1 MTLDAMPLDTAARE
15 HLLAFADDE
24 HMIGARHTNWIGLG
38 PFLEE
43 DLAFCSIAQDELG
56 HAIGLYEILL
66 HGSDGSAE
74 SDLDAFAMLRD
85 ASDYRSCWLAEA
97 DCSDWSDSL
106 VRHWLYDRGEALRW
120 GALTD
125 CPNERVAGLADRA
138 LREESFHLAHA
149 ENFMSRIAGADTSGH
164 IVASIQRLLP
174 VARGMWD
181 VPASGDPV
189 SSGFTSRPITDL
201 AAEWATLI
209 AGDLARW
216 GLDIALP
223 DGDVTV
229 EQAQRTARSD
239 GFSEFH
245 ASLQRVILLDTSAV
259 W

>member
-1 MTLDAMPLDTAARE
+1 MTLDAAARE

-66 HGSDGSAE
+66 DGSDIE
-74 SDLDAFAMLRD
+74 LDAFAMLRD
-85 ASDYRSCWLAEA
+85 PGDYRSCWLAEA
-97 DCSDWSDSL
+97 DCSEWSDSL

-125 CPNERVAGLADRA
+125 CPDERVSGLADRA
-138 LREESFHLAHA
+138 LREEWFHLAHA
-149 ENFMSRIAGADTSGH
+149 ENFMARIADSETTGH
-164 IVASIQRLLP
+164 IAASIQRLLP

-181 VPASGDPV
+181 TPESGDPA
-189 SSGFTSRPITDL
+189 STGFTSRSVPEL
-201 AAEWATLI
+201 AAEWETLI

-216 GLDIALP
+216 GLTAALP
-223 DGDVTV
+223 TDSVVT
-229 EQAQRTARSD
+229 AQTNRTARSD
-239 GFSEFH
+239 GFGDFH
-245 ASLQRVILLDTSAV
+245 ADLQRVILLDTSAV